1 MPIYQYRCQ
10 ECGHEKE
17 VLQKLSDPL
26 LTDCDQCLKKHCLEK
41 CVTAPRFRLNGSG
54 YYETDEK
61 PKAKQRYLANAS
73 ESSTSEKTSE
83 KASACQ
89 KGGDCKS
96 HAH

>member
-1 MPIYQYRCQ
+1 MPIYQYRCL
-10 ECGHEKE
+10 ECGHEEE
-17 VLQKLSDPL
+17 VLQKISEPL
-26 LTDCDQCLKKHCLEK
+26 LTDCGQCHKKNSLEK

-61 PKAKQRYLANAS
+61 PKAKQRYLAK
-73 ESSTSEKTSE
+73 ESDTATPAEKPSG
-83 KASACQ
+83 CN